1 MQRKLSYFK
10 TGDNQTMDE
19 VFCIKIY
26 INSEKIAVGQK
37 DEYKNLC
44 FLLLDER
51 YFTLRLIC
59 Y

>member
-19 VFCIKIY
+19 VLCIKIY

-44 FLLLDER
+44 FYYWTKDISPLG
-51 YFTLRLIC
+51 
-59 Y
+59 